1 MKMYFSGEFGVDLP
15 KTEVYALLSDPEQFA
30 PLLPGFHSMEMKD
43 ANTAL
48 IRARVG
54 IGKIGGIAS
63 TELNLGESRT
73 AAPCRIHRQ
82 GQAHAGRLHLAHLV

>member
-15 KTEVYALLSDPEQFA
+15 KTEVYSLLSDPEQFA

-43 ANTAL
+43 AKTAL

-63 TELNLGESRT
+63 TELNLGKAEPPRH
-73 AAPCRIHRQ
+73 AEYIGRGKLMQ
-82 GQAHAGRLHLAHLV
+82 GV